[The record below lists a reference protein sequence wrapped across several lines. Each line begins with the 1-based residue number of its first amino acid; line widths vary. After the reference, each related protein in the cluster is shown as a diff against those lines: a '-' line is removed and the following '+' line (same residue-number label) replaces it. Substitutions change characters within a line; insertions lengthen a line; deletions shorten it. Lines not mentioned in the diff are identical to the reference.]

1 MEGDGDLP
9 KKKKAA
15 VDQAQTDIREAF
27 VKIVPREKRKEAE
40 KALKE
45 LGRGVRF
52 GGYKA
57 TLVYRSFKGDFSVTM
72 PIRHEMLKVPD
83 VKVQTVKRTLTGD
96 EVRVEK
102 TRGTTKYFD
111 AKTGKELS
119 PKEVVDYQVFPD
131 GRISD
136 KPIKAET
143 TKIFEV
149 KVHRPREIVSD
160 WFAEGIMEI
169 WPDPEVGGLISE
181 FQKIFQD
188 LKDNNVVGVF
198 SFQRGYNRY
207 HALLAPA
214 DYLEEGKISLI
225 AYLVRKKLCDVHQ
238 HVIDLAIGVVKVTPI
253 SEFQEFEAP
262 LEPI

>member
-1 MEGDGDLP
+1 MP
-9 KKKKAA
+9 RKKGKPA

-27 VKIVPREKRKEAE
+27 VKILPKEKREEAE
-40 KALKE
+40 KALKD
-45 LGRGVRF
+45 LGKGVKF

-57 TLVYRSFKGDFSVTM
+57 TLVYRSCKGDFSVTM

-83 VKVQTVKRTLTGD
+83 VKIQTVKRTLDGG
-96 EVRVEK
+96 EVRVERI
-102 TRGTTKYFD
+102 RGTTKYYD
-111 AKTGKELS
+111 AKTGRELS

-143 TKIFEV
+143 TRVFEV
-149 KVHRPREIVSD
+149 KLHRPREIVND
-160 WFAEGIMEI
+160 WFVEGIMEI
-169 WPDPEVGGLISE
+169 WPDPEVPGLIPE

-188 LKDNNVVGVF
+188 LKDNNMVGVF
-198 SFQRGYNRY
+198 TFQRGYNRY

-238 HVIDLAIGVVKVTPI
+238 HVIDLAIGVVKVTPL
-253 SEFQEFEAP
+253 SEFQDFEAP

>member
-1 MEGDGDLP
+1 MP
-9 KKKKAA
+9 RKRKQT

-27 VKIVPREKRKEAE
+27 VKILPEEKRKEAE
-40 KALKE
+40 KVLE
-45 LGRGVRF
+45 DLGGGVKF

-57 TLVYRSFKGDFSVTM
+57 TLVYRSVKGDFSVTM

-83 VKVQTVKRTLTGD
+83 VKVKTVKRTLDGR

-102 TRGTTKYFD
+102 IRGTTKYYD
-111 AKTGKELS
+111 AQTGKELS
-119 PKEVVDYQVFPD
+119 PKEVVDYQVYPD
-131 GRISD
+131 GRISE

-143 TKIFEV
+143 TKIFEI
-149 KVHRPREIVSD
+149 KFHRPREIVND
-160 WFAEGIMEI
+160 WFVEGIMEI
-169 WPDPEVGGLISE
+169 WPDPEVSGLIPE

-188 LKDNNVVGVF
+188 LKDNNAVGVF
-198 SFQRGYNRY
+198 TFQRGYNRY

-214 DYLEEGKISLI
+214 DYFEEGKISLI